1 MNEQIERHDKNEY
14 RSPVMESVVFEIQG
28 AAEPALTR
36 MLDFTLEKLTHR
48 LGNRANQL
56 IGNVTVKIG
65 PGLVDG
71 GGQAITEENLVLLDY
86 EKMKMTLQE
95 SEDFLVREGWFE
107 TGERT
112 RVLPDIKYVP
122 WSTVVYELTHELG
135 HIAGSRAGVDVD
147 SELSP
152 TKYGRRA
159 RHEAFAEAFTYWV
172 FEAGQNLGTAQVVE
186 RICHSQS
193 S

>member
-71 GGQAITEENLVLLDY
+71 GGQAIAEESLALLDY
-86 EKMKMTLQE
+86 EKMKLTLQE
-95 SEDFLVREGWFE
+95 AEDSLVQAGIFE
-107 TGERT
+107 PGQRT
-112 RVLPDIKYVP
+112 NVLPNIKDEP
-122 WSTVVYELTHELG
+122 WSTIVYELTHEMG
-135 HIAGSRAGVDVD
+135 HIIGEQSGVNMDTA
-147 SELSP
+147 LSP
-152 TKYGRRA
+152 TKYGRKA
-159 RHEAFAEAFTYWV
+159 PHEAFAEAFTYWV
-172 FEAGQNLGTAQVVE
+172 FDIDQHEGAILTLQNLIGNHT
-186 RICHSQS
+186 
-193 S
+193 